1 MAGPGSTPD
10 AILRAVFGYPGFRT
24 GQAAAVE
31 AVLAGRDALV
41 VLPTGGGKSLCFQV
55 PALVNAR
62 RGAGTALVVSPL
74 IALMD
79 DQVAALRGRGV
90 AAAALNSHQDDDAQR
105 EIIDALLAG
114 QLELL
119 YVSPE
124 RAVTDGMK
132 RLLRRVAISLV
143 AIDEAHCVSQWGHD
157 FRPEYLRLA
166 ELRDVVVAPTIA
178 LTATATPRVMAE
190 VGRSLALV
198 SPVTIVGDFARP
210 NLRFAVAHHRTDAA
224 RLAATIAACE
234 GAGLRT
240 AGGAGR
246 AIVYCP
252 TRKKAE
258 AIADGLRAAGFAAG
272 YYHAGRTALAR
283 ERAQR
288 SFAGGRTRVLVATSA
303 FGMGIDYGD
312 VRLIVH
318 VGAPGSIEAY
328 YQEAGRAGRDGEP
341 ATCVLLYA
349 PADLMTQRRLH
360 SDRRGAAAER
370 LDAALAAIA
379 RYANEARCRQ
389 AALCAHFTGL
399 ELQPTCGR
407 CDVCAGEVED
417 EVAAPPPPS
426 ALAADERA
434 VLLDAITTLA
444 RPVGATA
451 LAQALRGSTA
461 KAVAAAG
468 LTEHPRHGALAHLD
482 EDAIVAAIDG
492 LVRERK
498 VTRQG
503 RRYPRIGPLVARA
516 PRATSTSAR
525 ATSTTRSPRTPRA
538 GLRRGRGGLTSELAR
553 DLDLFRKRTAR
564 ALKWK
569 TYMVFQEKV
578 IAAIDAARPRSRD
591 ELARIPGL
599 GPAKLDR
606 FGDEILALVRRY
618 PARD

>member
-1 MAGPGSTPD
+1 
-10 AILRAVFGYPGFRT
+10 
-24 GQAAAVE
+24 
-31 AVLAGRDALV
+31 
-41 VLPTGGGKSLCFQV
+41 
-55 PALVNAR
+55 
-62 RGAGTALVVSPL
+62 
-74 IALMD
+74 
-79 DQVAALRGRGV
+79 
-90 AAAALNSHQDDDAQR
+90 
-105 EIIDALLAG
+105 
-114 QLELL
+114 
-119 YVSPE
+119 
-124 RAVTDGMK
+124 
-132 RLLRRVAISLV
+132 
-143 AIDEAHCVSQWGHD
+143 
-157 FRPEYLRLA
+157 
-166 ELRDVVVAPTIA
+166 VAP
-178 LTATATPRVMAE
+178 
-190 VGRSLALV
+190 
-198 SPVTIVGDFARP
+198 
-210 NLRFAVAHHRTDAA
+210 AA
-224 RLAATIAACE
+224 R
-234 GAGLRT
+234 
-240 AGGAGR
+240 
-246 AIVYCP
+246 
-252 TRKKAE
+252 
-258 AIADGLRAAGFAAG
+258 
-272 YYHAGRTALAR
+272 
-283 ERAQR
+283 
-288 SFAGGRTRVLVATSA
+288 SW
-303 FGMGIDYGD
+303 
-312 VRLIVH
+312 LIVH

-417 EVAAPPPPS
+417 EVATPPPPP

>member
-1 MAGPGSTPD
+1 MAAPGSTPD

-258 AIADGLRAAGFAAG
+258 AIADGLRTAGFAAG

-426 ALAADERA
+426 GPGRRRA
-434 VLLDAITTLA
+434 
-444 RPVGATA
+444 RGAP
-451 LAQALRGSTA
+451 RRDHHPG
-461 KAVAAAG
+461 AAG
-468 LTEHPRHGALAHLD
+468 GRDRAGPGPARQH
-482 EDAIVAAIDG
+482 
-492 LVRERK
+492 
-498 VTRQG
+498 RQG
-503 RRYPRIGPLVARA
+503 GRRRRADRASAARRPGP
-516 PRATSTSAR
+516 P
-525 ATSTTRSPRTPRA
+525 
-538 GLRRGRGGLTSELAR
+538 RRGRDRRRDRRPGPRAQGDAPGPALPADRSAGRPGATRDVDLRAR
-553 DLDLFRKRTAR
+553 DLDDAVASDPAGRAAPRPRRPHQRAGPRPRPVPQADRAR
-564 ALKWK
+564 AQVEDVHGLPG
-569 TYMVFQEKV
+569 EGDRRDRRR
-578 IAAIDAARPRSRD
+578 AAALPR
-591 ELARIPGL
+591 
-599 GPAKLDR
+599 
-606 FGDEILALVRRY
+606 
-618 PARD
+618 